1 MWSNLTKALREL
13 QRSFGDVGGS
23 YRPDLHYMRGPGP
36 KWCAKHGNLSPRE
49 IPTAIMSRA
58 AMVEPRS
65 RSNDKEMYH
74 TRNAMILLAIV
85 GLGTMAATHAL
96 AAQSGSNGVHFG
108 GGLQSNRAGGAFQGQ
123 VIERVPAMPPPTFNP
138 STPYTVPQSPEV
150 PVSPAS
156 PGSVFGN
163 H

>member
-13 QRSFGDVGGS
+13 QRGFGDVGGS
-23 YRPDLHYMRGPGP
+23 YRPDLHYMRGPRSE
-36 KWCAKHGNLSPRE
+36 WCAKFGNLSPWE
-49 IPTAIMSRA
+49 IPTAILSRA

-65 RSNDKEMYH
+65 RSNDKEMHH
-74 TRNAMILLAIV
+74 TRNAMILLAIAA
-85 GLGTMAATHAL
+85 LGTMAATHAL
-96 AAQSGSNGVHFG
+96 AAQSGSNGVHFE